1 MHQRPSLPVPWLSVA
16 LLSASAL
23 AYEIL
28 LTRLFSLAHWHH
40 LVSMIISL
48 ALLGYGASGSF
59 LSLLQ
64 HQLER
69 HFRSLFLGN
78 ALLFALGTVAGFELA
93 RRLPLN
99 PLALPWDGRQMLYL
113 VAVYTLAA
121 VPFFG
126 AANCIGL
133 ALWRYRERNHQ
144 VYAVDLAGAG
154 LGAIAIIGLLHWLYP
169 GATLGLI
176 AGVAALTVL
185 LAAWELLLPRRR
197 QVLLVLALLLAAPPL
212 YLAVDWQVP
221 GAPYKDLSRSLSV
234 AGAEQETRVTDPLGV
249 ISVVRHTQVPLRHA
263 PGLSLSAGVS
273 PPPQRGLFIDG
284 DAAGAI
290 TRFDGRTPP
299 AFLAALPSALPYRL
313 LEQPDVL
320 VLGAG
325 GGDSVLQALGG
336 GARHV
341 TAVTR
346 HAPLA
351 RLLRETYRDFNGAL
365 FLGPRVQLVTAEP
378 RAYAESTSQDFDLIQ
393 MNLVGGGGIGGLQ
406 SHDEAFDY
414 TLEAFAAYLARLA
427 PDGMLAITR
436 WVQLPPRE
444 TLRLVATARQALAQ
458 AGARDPAEHLVLVR
472 TWKTFTL
479 LVSRSPLRGQAVA
492 AVRAFAHDLGFDL
505 VWHPRIKPDETNR
518 YHRLAAPQFYTG
530 VQAILGP
537 QRDAFIAGY
546 PFHIEPVSDDR
557 PYFHRFSRASTVP
570 ELLTLPAGSGFG
582 QIDWGYGF
590 LIATL
595 LQALLLAVLLII
607 LPLALAH
614 GHHAGALLRSRTL
627 GYFALLGIGFLFVEI
642 AFIQRFRLFLG
653 DPLYATGVVLAGFL
667 VFAGVGSWLSR
678 LGSPRLRARL
688 SAAVVAIVITSLAYL
703 WLLPA
708 LFDALVHW
716 PLYAKAAVSLLLI
729 APLAVPMGMP
739 FPLGLAELGARDPA
753 LLPWAWGIN
762 GSFSV
767 VSAVA
772 APLIAMEWG
781 FSGLIL
787 VSVGL
792 YAAVPWVFRGKR
804 TA

>member
-1 MHQRPSLPVPWLSVA
+1 VA

-48 ALLGYGASGSF
+48 ALLGYGASGTF

-64 HQLER
+64 NRLER
-69 HFRSLFLGN
+69 HFRGLFLGN
-78 ALLFALGTVAGFELA
+78 AVLFALGSVLGFELA
-93 RRLPLN
+93 RQLPLN
-99 PLALPWDGRQMLYL
+99 PLALPWDGTQMLYL

-154 LGAIAIIGLLHWLYP
+154 LGAIGIIGLLHWLYP
-169 GATLGLI
+169 GAALGLI
-176 AGVAALTVL
+176 AGVAALAVL
-185 LAAWELLLPRRR
+185 LAAWELRLPRQR
-197 QVLLVLALLLAAPPL
+197 LLYLALALLLAAPPV

-221 GAPYKDLSRSLSV
+221 GADYKDLSRSLSV
-234 AGAEQETRVTDPLGV
+234 AGAAQETRTADPHGV
-249 ISVVRHTQVPLRHA
+249 ISVVRNEQVPLRHA

-273 PPPQRGLFIDG
+273 PPPQLGLFIDG

-313 LEQPDVL
+313 LERPDVL

-336 GARHV
+336 AARHV

-351 RLLRETYRDFNGAL
+351 QLLREQYREFNGGL
-365 FLGPRVQLVTAEP
+365 FLRPDVQLVTAEP
-378 RAYAESTSQDFDLIQ
+378 RAYAESTAQRFDLIQ

-406 SHDEAFDY
+406 SHDEAFAY
-414 TLEAFAAYLARLA
+414 TLEAFDAYLARLA
-427 PDGMLAITR
+427 PGGMLAVTR

-444 TLRLVATARQALAQ
+444 SLRLVATAREALAR
-458 AGARDPAEHLVLVR
+458 AGAADPAEHLVLVR

-479 LVSRSPLRGQAVA
+479 LVSKAPLPPEASV
-492 AVRAFAHDLGFDL
+492 AVRTFARDLGFDL
-505 VWHPRIKPDETNR
+505 VWYPGIKADEVNR
-518 YHRLAAPQFYTG
+518 YHRLDEPLFHTG

-537 QRDAFIAGY
+537 QREAFIAGY

-557 PYFHRFSRASTVP
+557 PYFHRFTRASTVP
-570 ELLTLPAGSGFG
+570 ELLRLPAGSGFG

-590 LIATL
+590 LLATL
-595 LQALLLAVLLII
+595 AQALLLAVLLII

-614 GHHAGALLRSRTL
+614 GHRAGALLRSRIL

-653 DPLYATGVVLAGFL
+653 DPLYATAVVLAGFL
-667 VFAGVGSWLSR
+667 VFAGLGSWLSR
-678 LGSPRLRARL
+678 VGSPRLRPRL
-688 SAAVVAIVITSLAYL
+688 AGAVIAIVSISLAYL
-703 WLLPA
+703 WLLPL
-708 LFDALVHW
+708 LFEALVHW
-716 PLYAKAAVSLLLI
+716 PLYAKAGVTLLLI

-772 APLIAMEWG
+772 APLVAMEWG

-792 YAAVPWVFRGKR
+792 YAAVPWIFRDTR
-804 TA
+804 VA